1 MKRQTGL
8 PVVAVVGRPNVGK
21 SSLVNRI
28 LGRREAIVEQTPG
41 VTRDRRAFEAEW
53 AGRRFEIVDTGGL
66 ELGTGGLS
74 QLVADQAQIAIET
87 ADLILFV
94 VDAATGPIQ
103 ADLDVARLLQRSD
116 RSVLVVVNKVDRPD
130 DPSAG
135 ADFYGL
141 GLGEPVP
148 VSALHGHGS
157 GDLLDSVAAR
167 LPQVPEA
174 PSSGWASVAIVGRPN
189 VGKSSLFNVLL
200 GEERSLVDV
209 SPGTTRDPVDT
220 VLLLDEGKRLRI
232 VDTAGM
238 RKRVRITDPIEYF
251 SWLRARGTLGRVD
264 AALLVVDAAEGVT
277 GLDQRLAR
285 EIMESGRACVI
296 ALNKWDLVT
305 EPGPDRERLE
315 TALARS
321 LRFLPWATLRRTSAV
336 TRRGIGALTP
346 ALEEAVSAHRA
357 RLPTSIVNR
366 IVSDAQARRPHPRTS
381 GRAVRVLYAAQ
392 VRSSPPTFVLFSN
405 RKLEEPYVRYLE
417 RRLRVAHPFPGTPL
431 HLQVRVRSRP

>member
-1 MKRQTGL
+1 MNLQDGL

-28 LGRREAIVEQTPG
+28 LGRREAIVQETPG

-53 AGRRFEIVDTGGL
+53 AGRRFEVIDTGGL
-66 ELGTGGLS
+66 ELGAGGLS
-74 QLVADQAQIAIET
+74 QRVTEQAQIAIET
-87 ADLILFV
+87 ADLILLV
-94 VDAATGPIQ
+94 VDASTGPVQ

-130 DPSAG
+130 DPTAT

-157 GDLLDSVAAR
+157 GDLLDSVAAH
-167 LPQVPEA
+167 LPEA
-174 PSSGWASVAIVGRPN
+174 SAPSSSGWASVAIVGRPN
-189 VGKSSLFNVLL
+189 VGKSSLSNALL

-209 SPGTTRDPVDT
+209 APGTTRDPVDT
-220 VLLLDEGKRLRI
+220 VILLEGERQLRI

-251 SWLRARGTLGRVD
+251 SWLRAQGTLGRVD
-264 AALLVVDAAEGVT
+264 AALLVVDAADGVT

-305 EPGPDRERLE
+305 APGPDRDRFEA
-315 TALARS
+315 ALARS
-321 LRFLPWATLRRTSAV
+321 LRFLPWATLRRTAAV
-336 TRRGIGALTP
+336 TGRGIGALIP
-346 ALEEAVSAHRA
+346 ALEEAIAAHRS
-357 RLPTSIVNR
+357 RVPTSILNR
-366 IVSDAQARRPHPRTS
+366 VVSDAQVRRPHPRTS

-392 VRSSPPTFVLFSN
+392 VRSAPPTFLLFAN
-405 RKLEEPYVRYLE
+405 RKLEESYVRYLE
-417 RRLRVAHPFPGTPL
+417 RSLRVAFPFPGTPL
-431 HLQVRVRSRP
+431 HLRVRVKSRP